1 MRRYLLPLTIAL
13 LSCTASGDKNDT
25 GEEVDTD
32 PAEVELEPGVNE
44 LTLEQEVEG
53 VLVERSFL
61 VHLPDDYD
69 GSASTP
75 LLFAFHGSGG
85 IPDEFVGQFGPPVQG
100 GEFVGVYPTGIA
112 ASWNIEREESKAD
125 DVAFTA
131 MILEALEGLPGIDTS
146 RPVGFGF
153 SNGAALIQKISI
165 ESDLFVA
172 IVPQVSQL
180 LESNQPQNDSAKVS
194 VMQFMG
200 TEDESCPYEGGVG
213 VLGYNFMPAE
223 ESAQAWAD
231 HNNCDATATE
241 IQIDEH
247 VKMEWENC
255 ENDRRVIHYKMNG
268 VGHGVPDEIDGGS
281 NARVI
286 EFLLEARQ

>member
-32 PAEVELEPGVNE
+32 PAEVGLEPGVNE

-75 LLFAFHGSGG
+75 LLFAFHGNGG

-146 RPVGFGF
+146 RPVGFEF
-153 SNGAALIQKISI
+153 SNGAALIQKIAI

-180 LESNQPQNDSAKVS
+180 LESN
-194 VMQFMG
+194 
-200 TEDESCPYEGGVG
+200 
-213 VLGYNFMPAE
+213 
-223 ESAQAWAD
+223 
-231 HNNCDATATE
+231 
-241 IQIDEH
+241 
-247 VKMEWENC
+247 
-255 ENDRRVIHYKMNG
+255 
-268 VGHGVPDEIDGGS
+268 
-281 NARVI
+281 
-286 EFLLEARQ
+286 